1 MSYWINLDI
10 VGHRPYFIS
19 RDPQLLEYSMSVKTW
34 WPLFPLLF
42 LIVITCLSAAIVKLY
57 RSGNGTRTEWFGL
70 QGALLFYFLT
80 FALGRW
86 RWLHM
91 PMSNLAEIFILFN
104 IITFFRHNRSKIAL
118 MNAIALAAIGSDF
131 ALHHLL
137 K

>member
-1 MSYWINLDI
+1 MN
-10 VGHRPYFIS
+10 
-19 RDPQLLEYSMSVKTW
+19 VKVW

-42 LIVITCLSAAIVKLY
+42 LIVLFCLIAAILRLY
-57 RSGNGTRTEWFGL
+57 RSGKGSPTEWIGL

-91 PMSNLAEIFILFN
+91 PISNIAELFILFN
-104 IITFFRHNRSKIAL
+104 IIYFFKIGKNGIAWLNLSAL
-118 MNAIALAAIGSDF
+118 LAIASDF